1 MAGFALSLFVELAQF
16 YDIGR
21 YQEISDLWSNTL
33 GALLGAVAAAMARR
47 RVSYVYLVLLLACWF
62 GSRCYPA
69 AAAPANAILA
79 LDLFRFFVEWL
90 TVGLMLET
98 LFGAPRSRIALPL
111 FLAASLLLRALAAYT
126 QPAEIAGGVAA
137 ALLWSGLLSRVHA
150 RAKIAAVLFVAL
162 VVLLAVAPFHFSS
175 IPRAF
180 EWVPFRGF
188 LVAPPSAAIRVFFE
202 KAFLYGG
209 LIWLLARAGL
219 SIGAATASGA
229 ILVFALRLLQ
239 VYLPARSAEITDTLL
254 LLMLAA
260 MMKLISLAPENGAD
274 SA

>member
-1 MAGFALSLFVELAQF
+1 
-16 YDIGR
+16 
-21 YQEISDLWSNTL
+21 
-33 GALLGAVAAAMARR
+33 
-47 RVSYVYLVLLLACWF
+47 
-62 GSRCYPA
+62 
-69 AAAPANAILA
+69 
-79 LDLFRFFVEWL
+79 
-90 TVGLMLET
+90 
-98 LFGAPRSRIALPL
+98 
-111 FLAASLLLRALAAYT
+111 
-126 QPAEIAGGVAA
+126 VAA

-188 LVAPPSAAIRVFFE
+188 LVAPPSTAIRVFFE